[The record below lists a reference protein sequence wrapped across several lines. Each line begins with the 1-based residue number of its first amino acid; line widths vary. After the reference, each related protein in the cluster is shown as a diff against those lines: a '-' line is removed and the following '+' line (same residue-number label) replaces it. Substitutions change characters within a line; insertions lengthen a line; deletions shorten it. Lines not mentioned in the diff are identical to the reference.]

1 VTTATPAR
9 SGTDPA
15 TDTYTATAADVRAAE
30 LALAATLT
38 ARTTALPVGFEPD
51 LLAIGGAPGA
61 VLWQLGAIGL
71 AGRGQALRI
80 GLPGGLAEIGASDR
94 VAAVLDAIE
103 VEDGVGRPGCG
114 PVAIGALP
122 FDRHA
127 PAGLVVPSVMAGRDA
142 DGTAWI
148 TTVGPA
154 GTSGPAGLAAD
165 DAMASVEALAVLPA
179 VDPPDSFSLVSGR
192 PHAEWCALVGH
203 AVAAIRAGRFD
214 KVVLAREVLV
224 EANRQL
230 VPVDVL
236 RRLHALYP
244 SCILFAAEGFLG
256 ASPELLISRT
266 GRNLASHPLA
276 GTIPHSGDPEA
287 DARAATGLMASAKER
302 HEHQLVVDAVAE
314 ALRPLCDRLDVPE
327 TPSIVSLRNVSH
339 LGTHVRGRLADDRP
353 SALDLVAAL
362 HPTPAVSGVPNDAAL
377 AYLSEVEGFDR
388 GRYAG
393 PVGWLD
399 RHGDGAWAVGI
410 RSAEVRGHCARLFA
424 GVGVVADSDPAT
436 ELAETQLKLQALL
449 AAVVR
454 P

>member
-1 VTTATPAR
+1 MTTATPAR
-9 SGTDPA
+9 ADTDS
-15 TDTYTATAADVRAAE
+15 RAAE
-30 LALAATLT
+30 LSLAATLT
-38 ARTTALPVGFEPD
+38 ARTVRLPAGYEPD
-51 LLAIGGAPGA
+51 LLAVGGAPGA
-61 VLWQLGAIGL
+61 VVWQHGATGL

-80 GLPGGLAEIGASDR
+80 RLPGGLDEIGASGH
-94 VAAVLDAIE
+94 VAAVLDAIG
-103 VEDGVGRPGCG
+103 VTDDVGRPGCG

-122 FDRHA
+122 FDRQA
-127 PAGLVVPSVMAGRDA
+127 AASLTVPAVMVGTDE

-154 GTSGPAGLAAD
+154 ELGPHDALEAAD
-165 DAMASVEALAVLPA
+165 ALAVLPPVNA
-179 VDPPDSFSLVSGR
+179 PDSFSLVSGR
-192 PHAEWCALVGH
+192 PHTEWCALVGH
-203 AVAAIRAGRFD
+203 AVAAIHAGRFD
-214 KVVLAREVLV
+214 KVVLGREVLV

-256 ASPELLISRT
+256 ASPELLISRI
-266 GRNLASHPLA
+266 GRNVASHPLA

-287 DARAATGLMASAKER
+287 DARAATGLLASAKER

-327 TPSIVSLRNVSH
+327 TPSIVSLRNVCH
-339 LGTHVRGRLADDRP
+339 LGTLVRGRLAGERP

-362 HPTPAVSGVPNDAAL
+362 HPTPAVSGTPNEEAL
-377 AYLSEVEGFDR
+377 AYLREVEGFDR
-388 GRYAG
+388 GHYAG